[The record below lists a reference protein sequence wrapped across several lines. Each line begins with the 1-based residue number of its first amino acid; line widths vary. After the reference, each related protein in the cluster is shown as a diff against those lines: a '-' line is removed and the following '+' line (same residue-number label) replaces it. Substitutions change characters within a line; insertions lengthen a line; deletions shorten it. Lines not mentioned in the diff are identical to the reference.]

1 MDALGYI
8 SAEEVRQALRQIYRS
23 DAESNLQNAILESL
37 SDELRPVDEKGRWK
51 PSPLLV
57 LTVVLLCTLIGAEV
71 QLINLRWIACGTL
84 NADDAGCLFSGRKIA
99 RA

>member
-23 DAESNLQNAILESL
+23 DAESNLQNALLESL
-37 SDELRPVDEKGRWK
+37 SDELRPFDEKGRWK

-57 LTVVLLCTLIGAEV
+57 LTVVLLCALLGIF
-71 QLINLRWIACGTL
+71 IY
-84 NADDAGCLFSGRKIA
+84 FSVGGR
-99 RA
+99 

>member
-57 LTVVLLCTLIGAEV
+57 LTAVLLCALLGIF
-71 QLINLRWIACGTL
+71 IY
-84 NADDAGCLFSGRKIA
+84 FSVGGR
-99 RA
+99 

>member
-1 MDALGYI
+1 MDAQGYI

-23 DAESNLQNAILESL
+23 DAESNLQNALLESL

-57 LTVVLLCTLIGAEV
+57 LTVVLLCTLIGV
-71 QLINLRWIACGTL
+71 FIY
-84 NADDAGCLFSGRKIA
+84 FSIGGR
-99 RA
+99 